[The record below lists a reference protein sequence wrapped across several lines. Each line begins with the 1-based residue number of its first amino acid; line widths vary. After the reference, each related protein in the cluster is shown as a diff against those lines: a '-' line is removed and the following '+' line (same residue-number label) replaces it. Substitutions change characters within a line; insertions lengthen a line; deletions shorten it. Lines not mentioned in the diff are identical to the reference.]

1 MKNTLRTE
9 WKIQKASRMN
19 YIFLIAF
26 VIFLILCLNGIKREN
41 DFFVESVSA
50 QGQYVVNNIS
60 PVLNAVILFAMLFLD
75 SLFLFWGCYITKHDE
90 QENCYWQRAM
100 ISTPRNILKTQYKM
114 FLVVAISFIFIV
126 LVVGSAAGYVFENEL
141 VDHFIL
147 VSGSSGL
154 FLLGQKVLCV
164 GIMAYV
170 SYSFGRMIGYIFN
183 SKVLAVIACLVVDQ
197 LLIVN
202 SWLTTAFIN
211 RLFDDAQY
219 YVTTSGKVA
228 LDSINEG
235 VIWIG
240 VIGVAVI
247 IRLAVVYFANRRYCN
262 AK

>member
-1 MKNTLRTE
+1 
-9 WKIQKASRMN
+9 
-19 YIFLIAF
+19 
-26 VIFLILCLNGIKREN
+26 
-41 DFFVESVSA
+41 
-50 QGQYVVNNIS
+50 
-60 PVLNAVILFAMLFLD
+60 
-75 SLFLFWGCYITKHDE
+75 
-90 QENCYWQRAM
+90 
-100 ISTPRNILKTQYKM
+100 
-114 FLVVAISFIFIV
+114 
-126 LVVGSAAGYVFENEL
+126 
-141 VDHFIL
+141 
-147 VSGSSGL
+147 
-154 FLLGQKVLCV
+154 
-164 GIMAYV
+164 
-170 SYSFGRMIGYIFN
+170 MIGYIFN